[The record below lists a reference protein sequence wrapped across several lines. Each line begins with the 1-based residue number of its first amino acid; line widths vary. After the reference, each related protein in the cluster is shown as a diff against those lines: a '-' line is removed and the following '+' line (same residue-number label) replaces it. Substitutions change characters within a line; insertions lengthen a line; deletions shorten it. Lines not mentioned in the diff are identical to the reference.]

1 MEKKTVVIIFLLFFL
16 FSSRMWEITWD
27 IGKALLYIMLG
38 LFILNFLDRELSG
51 QVKQIIMEL
60 INIDSYNINKEQRK
74 KYNNIIIDYIYSI
87 LSYIMSFFEKK
98 IVNPSVVKL
107 NEIIK
112 DTQEYDYKNIT
123 NNFLNDNQYTGIK
136 ESNRKDDL

>member
-1 MEKKTVVIIFLLFFL
+1 
-16 FSSRMWEITWD
+16 
-27 IGKALLYIMLG
+27 MLG
-38 LFILNFLDRELSG
+38 LFILNFLDKELSG

-98 IVNPSVVKL
+98 VVNPSVVKL

-123 NNFLNDNQYTGIK
+123 NNFLNDNQYTGIE